1 MANNK
6 VAGTIY
12 EGMLD
17 ARGLKF
23 GIVCARFNDFFVSKL
38 LEGAMDAI
46 VRHGGKAESVSV
58 AYVPGSYEIPFAV
71 KRLLQSEK
79 KFDAVLALGVV
90 IQGATPHAGYINSE
104 VAKSLAQLGLEFGIP
119 VTYGM
124 ITADNL
130 EQAIERS
137 GTKAG
142 NKGVDA
148 ALAAIEMANLN
159 KAIRSGTSV
168 RRRKQ
173 RAGRGAAARETTRPG
188 TGDAVSFPL

>member
-1 MANNK
+1 MLNK
-6 VAGTIY
+6 NAGKIY
-12 EGMLD
+12 EGTLD
-17 ARGLKF
+17 AKGLKF
-23 GIVCARFNDFFVSKL
+23 GIVCGRFNDFFVSRL
-38 LEGAMDAI
+38 LSGAIDAI
-46 VRHGGKAESVSV
+46 VRHGGSAEDVSV

-71 KRLLQSEK
+71 KQMVQK
-79 KFDAVLALGVV
+79 GGFDAVMALGVV
-90 IQGATPHAGYINSE
+90 IQGATPHASYINSE
-104 VAKSLAQLGLEFGIP
+104 VAKGLAQIGLESGVP

-159 KAIRSGTSV
+159 RVIK
-168 RRRKQ
+168 
-173 RAGRGAAARETTRPG
+173 
-188 TGDAVSFPL
+188 

>member
-1 MANNK
+1 MANNNS
-6 VAGTIY
+6 AGTVF
-12 EGMLD
+12 EGSLE

-38 LEGAMDAI
+38 LDGAMDAI
-46 VRHGGKAESVSV
+46 VRHGGDANDVSV
-58 AYVPGSYEIPFAV
+58 AYVPGSYEIPFAI
-71 KRLLQSEK
+71 KKMLRTEK
-79 KFDAVLALGVV
+79 YDAILALGVV
-90 IQGATPHAGYINSE
+90 IQGATAHAGYINSE
-104 VAKSLAQLGLEFGIP
+104 VAKCLAQLGLEFGVP

-124 ITADNL
+124 ITAENL

-159 KAIRSGTSV
+159 KAIR
-168 RRRKQ
+168 
-173 RAGRGAAARETTRPG
+173 
-188 TGDAVSFPL
+188 

>member
-6 VAGTIY
+6 SAGTVF
-12 EGMLD
+12 EGSLE

-38 LEGAMDAI
+38 LDGAMDAI
-46 VRHGGKAESVSV
+46 VRHGGDANDVSI
-58 AYVPGSYEIPFAV
+58 AYVPGSYEIPFAI
-71 KRLLQSEK
+71 KKMLRTEK
-79 KFDAVLALGVV
+79 YDAILALGVV
-90 IQGATPHAGYINSE
+90 IQGATAHAGYINSE
-104 VAKSLAQLGLEFGIP
+104 VAKCLAQLGLEFGVP

-124 ITADNL
+124 ITAENL

-159 KAIRSGTSV
+159 KAIR
-168 RRRKQ
+168 
-173 RAGRGAAARETTRPG
+173 
-188 TGDAVSFPL
+188 

>member
-1 MANNK
+1 MLDKNIGC
-6 VAGTIY
+6 VY

-17 ARGLKF
+17 AKGLKF
-23 GIVCARFNDFFVSKL
+23 GVVCARFNDFFVSRL
-38 LEGAMDAI
+38 LSGAVDVI
-46 VRHGGKAESVSV
+46 VRHGGDAADITV

-71 KRLLQSEK
+71 KKMLATK
-79 KFDAVLALGVV
+79 KFDAVFALGVV

-104 VAKSLAQLGLEFGIP
+104 VAKCLAQLGLESGIP

-130 EQAIERS
+130 DQAIERS

-159 KAIRSGTSV
+159 KAI
-168 RRRKQ
+168 K
-173 RAGRGAAARETTRPG
+173 
-188 TGDAVSFPL
+188 